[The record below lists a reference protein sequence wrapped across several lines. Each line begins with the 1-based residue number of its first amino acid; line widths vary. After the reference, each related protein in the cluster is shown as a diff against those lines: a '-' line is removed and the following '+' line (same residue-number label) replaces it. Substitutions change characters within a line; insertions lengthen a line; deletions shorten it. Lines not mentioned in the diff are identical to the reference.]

1 MADPAHPNRKFAIIF
16 FVILFVLISFNIRC
30 KRWQDDSIYIGS
42 GIVAKKLN
50 LTHSNGNLDLKK
62 PTLIFTCLGTQAFSN
77 YQSYIWQ
84 ALEQARLM
92 NPNISLVIILNKD
105 AYVDSV
111 VHKLNSTGATIAFI
125 DELVKSNALLQEFRR
140 TYFERGIMKPNGNQN
155 FVQYAVERL
164 IAVYAYMNQTGLSN
178 VFHME
183 NDNMMYADLHQLTVR
198 MYECNVSLAM
208 PRVSVD
214 QVVTSFVFIRN
225 SQSIERF
232 AEWSVSIFRMGP
244 EKAIQLL
251 GTSWI
256 NDMSLGSRYLQM
268 FAASSEQSTK
278 TGIFELPTRLYSRN
292 ESCCICR
299 ASNQTSIIFDA
310 SVLGQYFGGNFEN
323 PDASFWAPKRL
334 MDPRG
339 LALEWHSSE
348 FDDLKR
354 PYIKGTQIMNIHVH
368 SKRLERFSSFGNKQT
383 KGF

>member
-1 MADPAHPNRKFAIIF
+1 MADPAYLNKKFTIIF
-16 FVILFVLISFNIRC
+16 FVILFVLISFIVRC
-30 KRWQDDSIYIGS
+30 ERSQVDSIYIGS
-42 GIVAKKLN
+42 GILTKKPN
-50 LTHSNGNLDLKK
+50 ITRSIDNLDIKK
-62 PTLIFTCLGTQAFSN
+62 PTLILTCIGKQAFSN

-84 ALEQARLM
+84 ALEQARLI
-92 NPNISLVIILNKD
+92 NPNISLVLILSQD

-111 VHKLNSTGATIAFI
+111 VQKLNSIGARIVFV
-125 DELVKSNALLQEFRR
+125 DDLVKSNALLQEFRR
-140 TYFERGIMKPNGNQN
+140 TYFEKGIMKPNGNQN

-178 VFHME
+178 VFHIE
-183 NDNMMYADLHQLTVR
+183 NDNMVYADLYQLTVR

-208 PRVSVD
+208 PRATVD
-214 QVVTSFVFIRN
+214 QAVTSFVFIRN
-225 SQSIERF
+225 SRSIEQF
-232 AEWSVSIFRMGP
+232 AEWCVSIFRMGP
-244 EKAIQLL
+244 EKAVQFL
-251 GTSWI
+251 GTEWI

-268 FAASSEQSTK
+268 FAASSEQSTR

-299 ASNQTSIIFDA
+299 ASNRTSIIFDA

-339 LALEWHSSE
+339 LSLEWHSSE

-354 PYIKGTQIMNIHVH
+354 PYIKGTQIVNIHVH